1 MNLRHETRGKY
12 LLVTAEGKLDASWAD
27 FFTDTLLGHIRN
39 GCHDMVVDASGLAF
53 LSSAG
58 IRSLLQIYKAL
69 NTVQGSFR
77 IVHPSDF
84 VGQVLRTAGFQVLLA
99 DGPPEDMPPS
109 ETASPTEAAEDAD
122 LQEFTLEE
130 GASLTLFRTA
140 GWRPWQRVE
149 AADCKRVAFPGD
161 VCAIGIG
168 SSAADFESA
177 RSQFGE
183 FVAAAGNVVYQPP
196 DEQGHPD
203 YLNSEGDYVPEMHC
217 IQCLGFSGAMGRLI
231 RFAPSEK
238 TPFCTV
244 SALMG
249 HILARTGGKAAGFV
263 ALGEVEG
270 LVGAA
275 LIRSPGEL
283 DVEREI
289 AFPEIREWISFC
301 GERSHAHHLALLAG
315 VVCKLEEARGGGL
328 LAPLPS
334 NPDAAIHVHAAVF
347 PYQPLQNGRI
357 ALEPT
362 VRKCFSGPPPLAVM
376 HLIDDARPAVGL
388 GESALIRGAC
398 WFGPLENP
406 EVLS

>member
-12 LLVTAEGKLDASWAD
+12 LLITAEGKLDASWAD
-27 FFTDTLLGHIRN
+27 YFTDTLLGHIRN
-39 GCHDMVVDASGLAF
+39 GCHHMVVDASGLAF

-69 NTVQGSFR
+69 NTVHGSFR
-77 IVHPSDF
+77 IVHPAAF
-84 VGQVLRTAGFQVLLA
+84 VEQVLRTAGFQVLLA
-99 DGPPEDMPPS
+99 DAPPEEMPPS
-109 ETASPTEAAEDAD
+109 ETASHIQAAEDAG

-130 GASLTLFRTA
+130 DASLTLFQAA
-140 GWRPWQRVE
+140 GWRPWRRVE
-149 AADCKRVAFPGD
+149 PVGCKRFLFSED
-161 VCAIGIG
+161 VCALGIG
-168 SSAADFESA
+168 SSASDFESA

-183 FVAAAGNVVYQPP
+183 FVAVAGNVVYQPP

-203 YLNSEGDYVPEMHC
+203 YLISEGDYVPEMRC
-217 IQCLGFSGAMGRLI
+217 IQCLGFSGVMGRLI
-231 RFAPSEK
+231 RFAPADK
-238 TPFCTV
+238 APFWTV

-263 ALGEVEG
+263 ALGEIEG

-283 DVEREI
+283 DAEREI
-289 AFPEIREWISFC
+289 DFPEIREWLTFS
-301 GERSHAHHLALLAG
+301 GERSHAHQLALLAG
-315 VVCKLEEARGGGL
+315 VVRKGDVAHGEGL

-334 NPDAAIHVHAAVF
+334 NPDAAVHVHAAVF